1 MKTEDIKK
9 MAQAWLQVQEAS
21 KEKAEE
27 ISEIARSMTPMR
39 NIFGKSK
46 AEKEAEAKK
55 KEAEETKEAMD
66 PVDKGELKGKHKD
79 RKDKDINNDGKVDST
94 DKYLH
99 NRRKAISKAVKKDQ
113 EVEVQTSEAKV
124 DEVSMD
130 TAKSAYYKRKSQA
143 QGAAAQGSMD
153 YAKKQMAK
161 ARKTKAYIDKRES
174 VEEAVDLEM
183 HKKAAADHAAKAKP
197 VGNKWPKGAE
207 HHDNAAKAHQHVI
220 DMHKKFGADHDGT
233 KDAMAAAKA
242 ASKKAS
248 GIKEAAVPKGTHT
261 PNNGSPMGQG
271 LSPSAK
277 KELAKADKVP
287 PAVVDEPKVDKKTFD
302 AIRASGKKSPMR
314 PNDNA
319 SGDKTMP
326 KNDGK

>member
-9 MAQAWLQVQEAS
+9 MAQAWQQVQEAS

-66 PVDKGELKGKHKD
+66 PVDKSELKGKHKD

-99 NRRKAISKAVKKDQ
+99 KRRKAVSNAVKKDQ
-113 EVEVQTSEAKV
+113 EVEVQTSEAKI
-124 DEVSMD
+124 DEISMD
-130 TAKSAYYKRKSQA
+130 KATRTYAARKSQA
-143 QGAAAQGSMD
+143 QAAAHQGSMD

-161 ARKTKAYIDKRES
+161 ARKTKAYMDKRES
-174 VEEAVDLEM
+174 VEEATMDTAAGRKQASAEADAH
-183 HKKAAADHAAKAKP
+183 HKAMVKKWGADHPATKDAASAAKAMK
-197 VGNKWPKGAE
+197 
-207 HHDNAAKAHQHVI
+207 
-220 DMHKKFGADHDGT
+220 
-233 KDAMAAAKA
+233 
-242 ASKKAS
+242 KKAMES
-248 GIKEAAVPKGTHT
+248 VEEAAVPKGTHT

-287 PAVVDEPKVDKKTFD
+287 PEAVDEPKVDKKTFD